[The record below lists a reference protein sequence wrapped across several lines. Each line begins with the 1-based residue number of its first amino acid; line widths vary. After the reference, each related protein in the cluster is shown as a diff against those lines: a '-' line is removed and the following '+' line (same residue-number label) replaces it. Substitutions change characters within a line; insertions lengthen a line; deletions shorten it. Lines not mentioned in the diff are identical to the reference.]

1 MTENKYDYTIN
12 EFYKYKGY
20 VKRVVDGDT
29 MDCVL
34 DLGFGMTTTQRLR
47 IDAFD
52 APESW
57 RPRNEA
63 EKEHGEAA
71 KSRAIE
77 LLMDKELIFHT
88 SKDIGVYG
96 RYGATI
102 TLPDGSDFA
111 QTMIN
116 EGFQKKKSYENIAP
130 H

>member
-1 MTENKYDYTIN
+1 MTEKKFDYTIN
-12 EFYKYKGY
+12 TFYKYKGY

-29 MDCVL
+29 VDAVL

-63 EKEHGEAA
+63 EKAHGLKA
-71 KSRAIE
+71 KARASE
-77 LLMDKELIFHT
+77 LLMNKELIFHT
-88 SKDIGVYG
+88 SKDKGVYG

-111 QTMIN
+111 QIMIN
-116 EGFQKKKSYENIAP
+116 EGFEKKETY
-130 H
+130 